1 MLKDKQYTEKS
12 EYRRKTSLI
21 SNYFKCEWIK
31 LSPTTQTEELNQ
43 KEKKND
49 STICC
54 LKETD
59 FAAKDTK
66 EVKVIGKKKIFH
78 VNCQKRPD
86 VATLTLD
93 ITNFNLRTVIQ
104 YYKGHIYW

>member
-1 MLKDKQYTEKS
+1 MNTEGRPPLSVITLNVNELNFPQQHKL
-12 EYRRKTSLI
+12 R
-21 SNYFKCEWIK
+21 NWIK
-31 LSPTTQTEELNQ
+31 
-43 KEKKND
+43 KKKKND